1 MLLLFHRCCAELS
14 AICLTLMLMIQLGR
28 QQEHRQSAEQQAG
41 GMMGMGAEAGLSG
54 CPGRGGV
61 GIKY

>member
-1 MLLLFHRCCAELS
+1 MLLLFRRCVAELS

-28 QQEHRQSAEQQAG
+28 QQEHRQSVRAG
-41 GMMGMGAEAGLSG
+41 GMMGIGAEAGLSG

>member
-1 MLLLFHRCCAELS
+1 MLLLFRRCCAELS

-28 QQEHRQSAEQQAG
+28 QQEHRQSVRAG
-41 GMMGMGAEAGLSG
+41 GMMGMGMGAEAGLSG